1 MKMELNEAIDKL
13 NKAGLITEFLGFG
26 KKKKITDDETKLE
39 AIKELFEDDY
49 VKQTGPGKFE
59 AKNMEQY
66 DVITYYDWDEN
77 DTMTVTFNFMKK
89 GVRLENFS
97 AHIKKTTFSGDF
109 CPDYDMADFIETVG
123 DLYQE
128 CFGV

>member
-26 KKKKITDDETKLE
+26 KRKITDDEIKLK
-39 AIKELFEDDY
+39 AIEELFEDDS

-66 DVITYYDWDEN
+66 DVITYYEVAGSGEYKDGILDKWVKISSTEI
-77 DTMTVTFNFMKK
+77 KEEEK
-89 GVRLENFS
+89 EYRYGV
-97 AHIKKTTFSGDF
+97 
-109 CPDYDMADFIETVG
+109 
-123 DLYQE
+123 
-128 CFGV
+128 

>member
-1 MKMELNEAIDKL
+1 MKMELNEALDKL
-13 NKAGLITEFLGFG
+13 KQAGLITEFLGFG
-26 KKKKITDDETKLE
+26 KKKITDDETKLE

-97 AHIKKTTFSGDF
+97 AHLKKTTYNGDF
-109 CPDYDMADFIETVG
+109 CPDYEMADFIETVG

>member
-1 MKMELNEAIDKL
+1 MELNEAL
-13 NKAGLITEFLGFG
+13 NMLEKAGFITEFLGFG
-26 KKKKITDDETKLE
+26 KKKITDDETKLE
-39 AIKELFEDDY
+39 AIKVLFEDDT

-77 DTMTVTFNFMKK
+77 DTMTVSFNFMKK
-89 GVRLENFS
+89 AVSLENFS
-97 AHIKKTTFSGDF
+97 DHIKKTTFYGDF
-109 CPDYDMADFIETVG
+109 CPDYTMADFIETVG

>member
-26 KKKKITDDETKLE
+26 KRKITDDETKLK
-39 AIKELFEDDY
+39 AIEELFEDDS
-49 VKQTGPGKFE
+49 VKRTGPGKFE

-77 DTMTVTFNFMKK
+77 DTMTVSFNFMKK
-89 GVRLENFS
+89 GVRLEHFS
-97 AHIKKTTFSGDF
+97 EHLRKTIYNGDF
-109 CPDYDMADFIETVG
+109 CPDSTMAEFIEEVG
-123 DLYQE
+123 ELYQE

>member
-26 KKKKITDDETKLE
+26 KRKITDDETKLE
-39 AIKELFEDDY
+39 AIKELFEDDS

-89 GVRLENFS
+89 GVRLEHFS
-97 AHIKKTTFSGDF
+97 DHIKKRMYGGDF
-109 CPDYDMADFIETVG
+109 CPDFTMAEFIETVG